1 MNQAVQR
8 YLALLG
14 EMARSTQTL
23 EQILLLERD
32 DMAAQ
37 NASSVK
43 TNLTNKVQA
52 LKTLETNIEQRRQL
66 LTDAGFSADAA
77 GHRALLAA
85 LPAPLAA
92 QIDTAAQQAE
102 AGIEACQTLN
112 QGNAQV
118 LQRLK
123 QKADAIKTVI
133 SGGEGQR
140 LYGAK
145 GKTSAS
151 GGGRALGE
159 A

>member
-1 MNQAVQR
+1 MNAAVQR

-14 EMARSTQTL
+14 EMTRSAQSL
-23 EQILLLERD
+23 EKILLIERD

-37 NASSVK
+37 SAASVK
-43 TNLTNKVQA
+43 TNLTEKVQA
-52 LKTLETNIEQRRQL
+52 LKTLETNIELRREL
-66 LTDAGFSADAA
+66 LTDAGLTPDADGHRQLLGSLTAELAEQLERGAADAE
-77 GHRALLAA
+77 AA
-85 LPAPLAA
+85 
-92 QIDTAAQQAE
+92 
-102 AGIEACQTLN
+102 IERCQNLN

>member
-1 MNQAVQR
+1 MQAVQER
-8 YLALLG
+8 AAATSEVDQARVDAIRASIANGSFTVDANKVASAMLGSLAPVL
-14 EMARSTQTL
+14 A
-23 EQILLLERD
+23 EQID
-32 DMAAQ
+32 QAA
-37 NASSVK
+37 
-43 TNLTNKVQA
+43 
-52 LKTLETNIEQRRQL
+52 
-66 LTDAGFSADAA
+66 ADAE
-77 GHRALLAA
+77 AA
-85 LPAPLAA
+85 
-92 QIDTAAQQAE
+92 
-102 AGIEACQTLN
+102 IERCQNLN

-140 LYGAK
+140 LYGDK